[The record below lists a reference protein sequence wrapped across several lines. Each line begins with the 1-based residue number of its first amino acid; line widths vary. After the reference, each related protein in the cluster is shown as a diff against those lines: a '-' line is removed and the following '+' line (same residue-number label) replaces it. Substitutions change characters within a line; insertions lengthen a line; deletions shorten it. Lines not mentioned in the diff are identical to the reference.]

1 MKPLYSTAVASEKQ
15 DLRSVERAVR
25 FDGVGEGRPS
35 SVPHRPQSG
44 GLRVPATALPP
55 VSDGVPIKGVALVPI
70 LGS

>member
-1 MKPLYSTAVASEKQ
+1 M
-15 DLRSVERAVR
+15 ERAVR
-25 FDGVGEGRPS
+25 FDSVGEGRPS

>member
-1 MKPLYSTAVASEKQ
+1 M
-15 DLRSVERAVR
+15 ERAVC

-44 GLRVPATALPP
+44 GLRVPATALPL
-55 VSDGVPIKGVALVPI
+55 VSDGVLIKGVALLPI